1 MTCSYKE
8 IRCLKI
14 FYIFDIQI
22 NSLFESITLG
32 EGTYYVD
39 VTIAQTFLKII
50 PGTSLKLVYVSCKK
64 LAKEYT
70 DISYQTQAQFS
81 NL

>member
-1 MTCSYKE
+1 MYKE
-8 IRCLKI
+8 IRYLKL
-14 FYIFDIQI
+14 FYILDIQI
-22 NSLFESITLG
+22 NSLFKNITLG

-39 VTIAQTFLKII
+39 VTVAQTFLKIV

-70 DISYQTQAQFS
+70 DIPSQTQV
-81 NL
+81 